1 MPCTLSIRRP
11 RADNNAVMRAKL
23 PETEAVRLQIL
34 RDYDILDTPLE
45 AEFDDFTLLASQICG
60 TSIALISLIDE
71 ERQWFK
77 SRLGI
82 DASETCRDAAFCAHA
97 LHHTEVFLV
106 PDAQKD
112 PRFCDNPLVTG
123 EPFVR
128 FYAGAPLL
136 TAGGHALGTLCVIDQ
151 EPRTLTRAQQSA
163 LQALARQVMARLE
176 LRRGI
181 AARARAE
188 RKLREG
194 EALKAAILNS
204 ALDSIITINASGC
217 VVEWNPAAEATFGYR
232 TAEVIG
238 RNLSALIIP
247 EAHREAHQRG
257 MARYLAT
264 GEGPVLGQRIEIT
277 ALRADGAEFPV
288 ELAIVPIRL
297 ASGPLFTA
305 TLRDITV
312 RKEVELALRQAHDEM
327 ESRVEARTRD
337 LDGLRRHTA
346 SLLLA
351 MGEGILG
358 LDTQGRAT
366 FINPAAARLI
376 GWEPSELIG
385 RCVYAVL
392 HPSGPDGS
400 GDPLEDCWLAQTV
413 RTGQPCQGDDEVLLR
428 RDGTAMPVEYS
439 ATLLYEDGRVTG
451 AVITFQDIT
460 ARRASEAALC
470 RSEVRYQRIAA
481 NVPGM
486 VFQSLTHPDG
496 TIEFPYISEGIRR
509 IFDLSPA
516 EACADPHLILNSVHS
531 EDRAAFLSS
540 LAEKLQDGT
549 YWHWKGR
556 IISRSG
562 EEKWV
567 EGTSHSE
574 RQANGDL
581 LGEGLLS
588 DVTARQQA
596 QAALAEAN
604 QALARESAERQNI
617 METVPDILFR
627 LDLSGRL
634 IGWNRRMETVT
645 ELTPEQLQDRDPLLL
660 FAPAERDAI
669 HTAILQ
675 AFAAGYAEVEADLLV
690 AGGGSA
696 AYQFSGSPMR
706 DSEGQVIGITG
717 IGRDITARKL
727 AEARIHSLN
736 EELSRAYNATIEG
749 WSRALDLRDHETE
762 GHSRRVTEMTLRLA
776 AALGV
781 SELEM
786 AHIRRG
792 ALLHDIG
799 KMAVPDGVLL
809 KPGPLNDEEWAVM
822 RQHPVWAYEMLLP
835 IEFLRP
841 ALNIPYCHHE
851 KWDGSGYPRGLAGEE
866 IPLAARMFALV
877 DVWDAL
883 SSDRPYRR
891 AWEAER
897 VLDHLS
903 SLSGSHFEPR
913 LVKAFLSLMD
923 PVEMN
928 TLSASTLSGSMPVR
942 AQVA

>member
-1 MPCTLSIRRP
+1 MQAT
-11 RADNNAVMRAKL
+11 L

-34 RDYDILDTPLE
+34 RDYNILDTPIE
-45 AEFDDFTLLASQICG
+45 SEFDDFTLLAAQICG
-60 TSIALISLIDE
+60 TPIALISLVDE

-77 SRLGI
+77 SRLGL
-82 DASETCRDAAFCAHA
+82 DVPETCRDVAFCAHA
-97 LHHTEVFLV
+97 LHHAEVFIV
-106 PDAQKD
+106 PDAHDD
-112 PRFCDNPLVTG
+112 PRFQDNPLVTG

-136 TAGGHALGTLCVIDQ
+136 TAGGHALGTLCVIGH
-151 EPRTLTRAQQSA
+151 EPRTLSVAQQNA
-163 LQALARQVMARLE
+163 LQALARQIITRLE

-188 RKLREG
+188 QKLRES
-194 EALKAAILNS
+194 ETLKAAILNS

-232 TAEVIG
+232 AAQAVG
-238 RNLSALIIP
+238 RELGELIIP
-247 EAHREAHQRG
+247 EAYQEAHRRG
-257 MARYLAT
+257 MAHYLAT
-264 GEGPVLGQRIEIT
+264 GDGPVLGQRIEIT
-277 ALRADGAEFPV
+277 ALRADGGEFPV
-288 ELAIVPIRL
+288 ELAITPIHL

-312 RKEVELALRQAHDEM
+312 RKEVEMALRQAHDEM

-337 LDGLRRHTA
+337 LDRLRHA
-346 SLLLA
+346 NESLLLA
-351 MGEGILG
+351 AGEGIFG
-358 LDTQGRAT
+358 LDAQGCTT
-366 FINPAAARLI
+366 FVNPAAARMLGWPEADLI
-376 GWEPSELIG
+376 GQPMHTL
-385 RCVYAVL
+385 L
-392 HPSGPDGS
+392 HHSHADGS
-400 GDPLEDCWLAQTV
+400 PFPVEECSIHGVLRGAQS
-413 RTGQPCQGDDEVLLR
+413 CQVDNEVFYR
-428 RDGTAMPVEYS
+428 QNGTAFPIEYI
-439 ATLLYEDGRVTG
+439 ATPLLEEGCVVG
-451 AVITFQDIT
+451 AVVTFQDIT
-460 ARRASEAALC
+460 ARRTSEAALR

-531 EDRAAFLSS
+531 EDQAAFLSS

-567 EGTSHSE
+567 EGTSYSE

-596 QAALAEAN
+596 QAALAEAH
-604 QALARESAERQNI
+604 QALAREFAERQNI

-627 LDLSGRL
+627 LDLAGRL
-634 IGWNRRMETVT
+634 TGWNRRMETVT
-645 ELTPEQLQDRDPLLL
+645 ELTPEELQNRDPLLL

-669 HTAILQ
+669 HAAILQ

-727 AEARIHSLN
+727 AEARIYSLN
-736 EELSRAYNATIEG
+736 EELSRAYKATIEG

-781 SELEM
+781 SESEI

-851 KWDGSGYPRGLAGEE
+851 KWDGSGYPRGLAGED
-866 IPLAARMFALV
+866 IPLAARLFALV

-891 AWEAER
+891 AWEPDR
-897 VLDHLS
+897 VLDHLQ
-903 SLSGSHFEPR
+903 SLAGTHFDPQ
-913 LVKAFLSLMD
+913 VVDAFLHLME
-923 PVEMN
+923 PVERN
-928 TLSASTLSGSMPVR
+928 FPL
-942 AQVA
+942 AQAA